1 VIFWSGKRV
10 LITGGTGSWGQEFVK
25 QLHRLECGKVVVFS
39 RDEWKQAIMART
51 FAYPELRF
59 LLGDVR
65 DYERVKEAVKVADI
79 VIHLAALKQ
88 VGAGEYAPFEFVKTN
103 VLGAMNV
110 AKACLESTVERALY
124 IGSDKAVEAT
134 TLYGMTKAVAE
145 KVWLGSNM
153 YSPLPNTPYFSV
165 ARFGNVLGTRG
176 SVLEVWRE
184 QISKGEPITITN
196 PAMTRFI
203 ITLPRVVECCLHWI
217 PTMKGQEIFIPD
229 MPAVS
234 IGELAEAYAP
244 GYPQRVIGSR
254 GAGEKD
260 HEVLMPGGLSSRDV
274 CRQRPLPIEVLR
286 KLLIE
291 AGFPPVCRQ

>member
-1 VIFWSGKRV
+1 MNFWQGKKV

-25 QLHRLECGKVVVFS
+25 HLHRLGCEKIMVFS
-39 RDEWKQAIMART
+39 RDEWKQAIMARA
-51 FAYPELRF
+51 FPYPELRF

-65 DYERVKEAVKVADI
+65 DYERVREVAQGMDI

-110 AKACLESTVERALY
+110 AKACLESAVERALY

-145 KVWLGSNM
+145 KVWLGSNV
-153 YSPLPNTPYFSV
+153 YSPAPNTPFFSV

-184 QISKGEPITITN
+184 QISKGEPITITD

-203 ITLPRVVECCLHWI
+203 VTLPRVVECCLHWI
-217 PTMKGQEIFIPD
+217 PTMKGQEIFIPE

-244 GYPQRVIGSR
+244 GYPRKIVGSR

-260 HEVLMPGGLSSRDV
+260 HEVLVPGGVSSREA
-274 CRQRPLPIEVLR
+274 RRLSIEELR
-286 KLLIE
+286 AMLVE
-291 AGFPPVCRQ
+291 AGFPPICRG